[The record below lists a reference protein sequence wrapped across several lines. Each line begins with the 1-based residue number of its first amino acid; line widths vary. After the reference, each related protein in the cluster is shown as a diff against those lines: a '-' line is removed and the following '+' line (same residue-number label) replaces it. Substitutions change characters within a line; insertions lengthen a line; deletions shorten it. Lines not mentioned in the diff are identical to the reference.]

1 MLDAIVF
8 LSTLDAIGQAEMI
21 LLALIFVVGILFLA
35 S

>member
-1 MLDAIVF
+1 MLDAAVF
-8 LSTLDAIGQAEMI
+8 LATLDAIGQAETI